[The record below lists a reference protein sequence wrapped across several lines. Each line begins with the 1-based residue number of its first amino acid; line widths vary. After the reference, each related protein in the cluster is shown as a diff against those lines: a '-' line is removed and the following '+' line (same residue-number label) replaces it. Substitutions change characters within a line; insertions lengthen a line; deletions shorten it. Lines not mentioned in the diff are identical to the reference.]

1 MKQRKS
7 IKKKAQ
13 SIYLFLIMLFPF
25 FVFLFLSHYKYLY
38 LNSPVIDFI
47 VYFIGN
53 TDEMGGV
60 FLRIKYYR
68 LKYIDFQRTDSCLSE
83 IVSHRENTKRGEYFP
98 YLLICFQKFTIL
110 ILYISLYC
118 IEKRWSSVYNILC

>member
-1 MKQRKS
+1 M
-7 IKKKAQ
+7 
-13 SIYLFLIMLFPF
+13 
-25 FVFLFLSHYKYLY
+25 
-38 LNSPVIDFI
+38 NSPVIDFI

-83 IVSHRENTKRGEYFP
+83 IVLHRENTKRGEYFP
-98 YLLICFQKFTIL
+98 YLLICFQNFIIL
-110 ILYISLYC
+110 ILYNVLLY
-118 IEKRWSSVYNILC
+118 IGIVLKRDDPVFIIFYVNL